1 MSFEEN
7 NVLTIKTVQIS
18 PFRKLITALKDILIE
33 TNMTFQPDGIRI
45 INMDKSHTILVHM
58 HLEASKFQ
66 EYECKKDKI
75 IIGMNMVYFFKLI
88 NTMENDDILTMYI
101 ENSNYEDGVVKFLGL
116 KFENSKQCQCKT
128 TSFKLMEPEQEELV
142 VPDIKFSSIINFP
155 SDDFQKII
163 RDSSCLS
170 PNIEISSIGNQLII
184 KCHGQFAVQEIVRT
198 ETENDENDDDFDGM
212 HFLSEKNSTKIVQGL
227 FSLKNLGYFTK
238 CTNLCQQIEL
248 YLENDLPLVVKYNV
262 PDLGYIKLGTAPIN

>member
-33 TNMTFQPDGIRI
+33 TNMTFQHDGIRI

-88 NTMENDDILTMYI
+88 NTMENDDTLTMYI

-116 KFENSKQCQCKT
+116 RFENSKQCKT
-128 TSFKLMEPEQEELV
+128 ISFKIMEPEQEELV
-142 VPDIKFSSIINFP
+142 VPDINFSSIINFP

-163 RDSSCLS
+163 RDASCLS
-170 PNIEISSIGNQLII
+170 NNIEISSIGNQLII
-184 KCHGQFAVQEIVRT
+184 KCKGQFAVQEIVRT
-198 ETENDENDDDFDGM
+198 EENSDNSDDSEGM
-212 HFLSEKNSTKIVQGL
+212 FFISEKNSTKIVQGV

-238 CTNLCQQIEL
+238 CTNLCHQIEL
-248 YLENDLPLVVKYNV
+248 YLENDLPLVVKYDV
-262 PDLGYIKLGTAPIN
+262 PDLGYIKLGTAPI